1 MPCLLRTRLRY
12 SLHATSIQCM
22 LEAELQTRIP
32 VPNRYLQSYT
42 NLYPGLFCSSSTDI
56 AFDLLHL
63 VSYGLSVTLPLGRTT
78 QL

>member
-1 MPCLLRTRLRY
+1 
-12 SLHATSIQCM
+12 M

-32 VPNRYLQSYT
+32 VPYAYLQSYT